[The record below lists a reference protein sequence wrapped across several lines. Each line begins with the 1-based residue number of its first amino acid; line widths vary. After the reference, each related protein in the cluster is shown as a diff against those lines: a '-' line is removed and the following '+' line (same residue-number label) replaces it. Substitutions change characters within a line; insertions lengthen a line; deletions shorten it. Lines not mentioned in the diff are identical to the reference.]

1 MQFTNKDSKGLV
13 CLKQI
18 EINFTTSPEEKEEL
32 WSAASYGGK
41 RNPLI
46 TTALIMLEESGCGE
60 FGEIEKLHLP
70 PTADDRKIFDHLFNT
85 GRFVIHYHKSIHQG
99 PTGMLFRFRVWV
111 EVGDENSN
119 VAESNY
125 LSFELTNRDTK
136 ETVQDLAVLSESRT
150 QPHRIGYD
158 IAYGSKEQNK
168 EVEAVLKIST
178 AWKTA

>member
-1 MQFTNKDSKGLV
+1 
-13 CLKQI
+13 
-18 EINFTTSPEEKEEL
+18 
-32 WSAASYGGK
+32 
-41 RNPLI
+41 
-46 TTALIMLEESGCGE
+46 
-60 FGEIEKLHLP
+60 
-70 PTADDRKIFDHLFNT
+70 
-85 GRFVIHYHKSIHQG
+85 
-99 PTGMLFRFRVWV
+99 MLFRFRVWV

-136 ETVQDLAVLSESRT
+136 ETIQDLAVLSESRT

>member
-18 EINFTTSPEEKEEL
+18 EINFTTFPEEKEEL

-41 RNPLI
+41 RNPLV
-46 TTALIMLEESGCGE
+46 TTALIVLEESGCGE
-60 FGEIEKLHLP
+60 FGEIEKLCLP

-85 GRFVIHYHKSIHQG
+85 GRFVIHYHKSTHQG

-111 EVGDENSN
+111 KVGGENSD
-119 VAESNY
+119 VAENNY
-125 LSFELTNRDTK
+125 LSFDLTNRDTK
-136 ETVQDLAVLSESRT
+136 ETIQDLAALFESRT

-178 AWKTA
+178 VRKTA